1 MLQTLKGFRDF
12 IGIDARQRAWLIA
25 QFRQVFEANGFEPL
39 ETPALEYE
47 ELLLGKY
54 GEEANKL
61 IYGFEDRG
69 GRRIALRYDQTV
81 PTARVISQYRN
92 DLTFPY
98 KRYQIQPVW
107 RADKPQKGRYREFT
121 QCDIDIV
128 GAAGPM
134 ADAQILTAVAQFF
147 DQIGLEYELRVNDRA
162 QLIETITSAKIGKDM
177 IFSVIQTIDKLD
189 KKSSDEVIVELREK
203 GVTQEQAD
211 LLFLNLKSA
220 SPSASLQS
228 ILDTAKSL
236 GVEKSKMVFTPTLA
250 RGLDYYTGMIFE
262 IILPNYGGGS
272 VGGGGRYDHLINDL
286 VGFDAPAVGMAFGFD
301 RLIDALTD
309 MNKFPEGLMTD
320 AQVLVTIF
328 SPEQMGYAA
337 QITTKLRKAGVKVDL
352 YADSTRKLEAQL
364 KYALAK
370 SIPYLI
376 IAGPDEENAGV
387 VQLKKLSERSQ
398 KTMTIEEVIIKFQ
411 DTKSK

>member
-12 IGIDARQRAWLIA
+12 IGINARQRAWLIA
-25 QFRQVFEANGFEPL
+25 QFRQIFEANGFEPL

-92 DLTFPY
+92 ELTFPY

-128 GAAGPM
+128 GAKSPM
-134 ADAQILTAVAQFF
+134 ADAQILATVAQFF
-147 DQIGLEYELRVNDRA
+147 DQIGVDYELRVNNRTA
-162 QLIETITSAKIGKDM
+162 LIEMITGAGIGKEL

-189 KKSSDEVIVELREK
+189 KKTSDEVVAELREK
-203 GVTQEQAD
+203 GVTQQQAD
-211 LLFLNLKSA
+211 ILFQNFKSSA
-220 SPSASLQS
+220 PSANLQS
-228 ILDTAKSL
+228 ILDIAGSL
-236 GVEKSKMVFTPTLA
+236 GVKKSKMVFTPTLA

-262 IILPNYGGGS
+262 IILPAYGGGS
-272 VGGGGRYDHLINDL
+272 VGGGGRYDNLINDL
-286 VGFDAPAVGMAFGFD
+286 VGFDSPAVGMAFGFD

-309 MNKFPEGLMTD
+309 MKAFPSNLMTD

-328 SPEQMGYAA
+328 SPDQMNYSA
-337 QITTKLRKAGVKVDL
+337 QIARGLRGAGVNVDL

-376 IAGPDEENAGV
+376 IAGPDEEAGKV
-387 VQLKKLSERSQ
+387 IQLKNLSERSQ
-398 KTMTIEEVIIKFQ
+398 KTLSIEEVIEKL
-411 DTKSK
+411 KSA